1 MSDAKLNLP
10 VDRLL
15 GAKRAIASGVPEG
28 FDALLIALLSQG
40 ARGGDKRAPILHI
53 ARDSQ
58 RLTALEDALHFF
70 APNVKRL
77 SLPAWDS
84 VPYDRVAPNA
94 EIVAERIATLA
105 NLANLES
112 DLGQRDAALATY
124 EKILAIDPGYHEA
137 LARYANLKAVSGP
150 DDPLVARL
158 RQALAAPS
166 VAPAD
171 KTSLAFALG
180 NVLDSCGA
188 YDQGGRSLGSS
199 NRFGH
204 R

>member
-70 APNVKRL
+70 APDVKRL

-105 NLANLES
+105 NLANRKRRRQDAVDRADHGERRAAARPAARVPRRVEPE
-112 DLGQRDAALATY
+112 DLRLAT
-124 EKILAIDPGYHEA
+124 
-137 LARYANLKAVSGP
+137 
-150 DDPLVARL
+150 
-158 RQALAAPS
+158 
-166 VAPAD
+166 
-171 KTSLAFALG
+171 T
-180 NVLDSCGA
+180 
-188 YDQGGRSLGSS
+188 
-199 NRFGH
+199 
-204 R
+204 